1 MRIALVGKGGS
12 GKTTLTALL
21 VRTLVAE
28 GKTVLAIDADI
39 NQHLGV
45 TLGYPSQI
53 VETVPEVGNAL
64 PKLKRLL
71 AGTNPRIRSPE
82 TTMVKTTLPGQG
94 SHLIRLQ
101 DNDPV
106 IEAFALIRHHTF
118 LLRIGGLTEQEVG
131 VRCFHSKTG
140 GAELILNHL
149 LDMPD
154 EWVLVD
160 MTAGADAFASGLF
173 TRFDLTLLVVEPT
186 LKSVGVY
193 RQYKAYA
200 EGYGMNIKTLGNKA
214 DAAADIAF
222 LRTHCKDDLLG
233 CLSTSDW
240 IRRSERGQPDDIAH
254 LETDNRQV
262 LQAALK
268 AALGCP
274 RDWQTYWHWGI
285 HFHRKNALAWA
296 NKVVGQDLTGQ
307 IDADFL
313 KKLTTSDFPG
323 GTANRS
329 TTKGAYDELPLCQ
342 QAP

>member
-21 VRTLVAE
+21 LRTLVAE

-45 TLGYPSQI
+45 TLGYSSEI

-82 TTMVKTTLPGQG
+82 TTMVKTTLPGRG

-106 IEAFALIRHHTF
+106 IEAFALIRQRTF

-131 VRCFHSKTG
+131 IRCFHSKTG

-200 EGYGMNIKTLGNKA
+200 EGYGMSIKALGNKA
-214 DAAADIAF
+214 VDAADIAF

-240 IRRSERGQPDDIAH
+240 IRRSERGRQDDIAH
-254 LETDNRQV
+254 LETDNRQI
-262 LQAALK
+262 LQAVVK
-268 AALGCP
+268 AALGRP
-274 RDWQTYWHWGI
+274 RDWQAYWRWGI
-285 HFHRKNALAWA
+285 HFHHKNALAWA
-296 NKVVGQDLTGQ
+296 NKVVGQDLTEQ
-307 IDADFL
+307 IDEDFL
-313 KKLTTSDFPG
+313 KILPTSDFSG

-329 TTKGAYDELPLCQ
+329 TSKGTYDELPFCQ